1 MHKNLR
7 FVHCFPHIENVD
19 EGVQDHGDDV
29 GFFNNQHVTQWLQS
43 ASLHHADSLLSA
55 SPSCNV
61 CDCPHCFLSCPI
73 LTLAG
78 EKTHSFV
85 YVYSGTSFNFL
96 TTAGYLLELYNV

>member
-19 EGVQDHGDDV
+19 EGVQDHRDDV

-78 EKTHSFV
+78 EKTHSSYMFTV
-85 YVYSGTSFNFL
+85 EP
-96 TTAGYLLELYNV
+96 LLIF